1 MECWCL
7 SKRKPWLYWLLMIHT
22 HMVVWKIQG
31 DCIEEE
37 RKALLEIKDSFI
49 KLYNSKMDNF
59 LPTWVDYGGDCCEW
73 ERVNCNATTGHV
85 TDLSFYYLRGM
96 IGDNMEF
103 GSKLWPLNVSL
114 FLHFKELTSLN
125 LSYDYLDE
133 EIMKTELERLSSLK
147 KLEVLDL
154 SGNRDIDNDILP
166 SLKTLTSL
174 KVLDLSHTS
183 LNGNFPTNELS
194 HLTNLEELELK
205 NTELNETP
213 NIQACKSLSRLK
225 RLERIDLSGN
235 KFNKS
240 IISCLTALPS
250 LKILHL
256 SNSPSL
262 GSSFPV
268 QEFHDLFDLEV
279 LLLRFNGFR
288 GFASF
293 HRLEVLDLSHN
304 SFVGSIPLSIQALSS
319 LRALSFANNEL
330 NGSLPEH
337 GFCELN
343 NLHEL
348 DLSHN
353 MLDGILPQCFN
364 SLSSLRLLDISS
376 NRFTGKRVPS
386 FIANLT
392 SLEYIDFSHNNFEG
406 SFSFSSFSNHKK
418 LEVVRF
424 RSDNDIFEVE
434 TEEPIDWIPMFQ
446 LKILE
451 LSNCNMK
458 MPKGR
463 IIPGFLLHQHN
474 LRQVD
479 MSHNSLEGQL
489 PNWLIRNNSNLEV
502 LILRDNLFGGMPLH
516 MNANMK
522 WLDMS
527 QNHMIGTIPY
537 DIPKFFPN
545 ISILNL
551 SMNALSGVIPS
562 SVGELSKL
570 CVLDLSEN
578 ALSGEV
584 PKGLFTDTS
593 KLGFLK
599 LSNNKLHGQI
609 LSGNLSWSTLQW
621 VYLDSNHFT
630 GQIGIKSKQKFESLT
645 LLDISNNFFTGL
657 IPDWLTNMSSLSELV
672 VRNNSLEGRFP
683 CGAAFFSFLDIS
695 QNSFSGPIPSCSNL
709 QYMEH
714 LHLGSNRFTGSIPN
728 FFRNLTNVLTLDIGN
743 NNLSGRIPKFLGE
756 LSNLRILLLRKN
768 NFSGLIPRQLCQLS
782 NMSFIDLSANSFSGS
797 IPSCL
802 HNITGPSDLVF
813 LKRSKSLYSYDSSY
827 HYESITWGLRSIF
840 LGGEALGIQDEVQ
853 YTTKSLFLRYK
864 GGILDY
870 MTGLDL
876 SSNKLTGE
884 IPEEV
889 GFLTQ
894 LRALNLSH
902 NQLTG
907 LIPVSFSNLAKIE
920 SLDLSSNGL
929 TGTIPS
935 ELIKLTSLSI
945 FNVSHNSLSGRLP
958 EMKSQ
963 FGTFTE
969 ESYEGNPLLCG
980 PPLEKKCT
988 TNPQVTNPS
997 AEEDHEKWYD
1007 IDMTYFYGSSSSTC
1021 FVFLL
1026 GFVAILYTNPR
1037 WRRRWLDWVEDCIYT
1052 CYYFLYDLVWKPSM
1066 IFCR

>member
-1 MECWCL
+1 M
-7 SKRKPWLYWLLMIHT
+7 
-22 HMVVWKIQG
+22 
-31 DCIEEE
+31 
-37 RKALLEIKDSFI
+37 
-49 KLYNSKMDNF
+49 
-59 LPTWVDYGGDCCEW
+59 
-73 ERVNCNATTGHV
+73 
-85 TDLSFYYLRGM
+85 
-96 IGDNMEF
+96 
-103 GSKLWPLNVSL
+103 VSL
-114 FLHFKELTSLN
+114 R
-125 LSYDYLDE
+125 
-133 EIMKTELERLSSLK
+133 IA
-147 KLEVLDL
+147 
-154 SGNRDIDNDILP
+154 
-166 SLKTLTSL
+166 
-174 KVLDLSHTS
+174 
-183 LNGNFPTNELS
+183 FPF
-194 HLTNLEELELK
+194 
-205 NTELNETP
+205 
-213 NIQACKSLSRLK
+213 ADCKSLSRMK
-225 RLERIDLSGN
+225 RLESINLSGN
-235 KFNKS
+235 SFNKS

-250 LKILHL
+250 LKILDL
-256 SNSPSL
+256 SYSTSL
-262 GSSFPV
+262 GTSFPV
-268 QEFHDLFDLEV
+268 QGMFTSKGVIFNDLRDLEV
-279 LLLRFNGFR
+279 LLLRRNGFS
-288 GFASF
+288 GTLPMEAFASF
-293 HRLEVLDLSHN
+293 HHLEILDLSEN
-304 SFVGSIPLSIQALSS
+304 SFVGSIPSTIQGLSS
-319 LRALSFANNEL
+319 LRVLSFAENSL
-330 NGSLPEH
+330 NGSLSDD
-337 GFCELN
+337 GFCESQ
-343 NLHEL
+343 NLQEL
-348 DLSHN
+348 DLSNN
-353 MLDGILPQCFN
+353 MLHGSLPQCFD
-364 SLSSLRLLDISS
+364 SLTSLKLLDISS
-376 NRFTGKRVPS
+376 NQFSGILPPS
-386 FIANLT
+386 LIANLT
-392 SLEYIDFSHNNFEG
+392 SLEYIDFSHNIFEG
-406 SFSFSSFSNHKK
+406 SFSFSYFCNLTK

-424 RSDNDIFEVE
+424 RSDNDRSDNDIFEVE

-522 WLDMS
+522 WLDVS

-570 CVLDLSEN
+570 WVLDLSEN

-584 PKGLFTDTS
+584 PKGLFTNTS

-609 LSGNLSWSTLQW
+609 LAGNLSWSTLQW

-743 NNLSGRIPKFLGE
+743 NLSGRIPKFLGE

-768 NFSGLIPRQLCQLS
+768 NFNGFIPRQLCQLS

-827 HYESITWGLRSIF
+827 HYESIIWGLRTIF

-876 SSNKLTGE
+876 SNNKLTGE

-902 NQLTG
+902 NQLIG

-929 TGTIPS
+929 TNTIPS

-1066 IFCR
+1066 IFCS

>member
-1 MECWCL
+1 
-7 SKRKPWLYWLLMIHT
+7 
-22 HMVVWKIQG
+22 MVVWRIQG

-59 LPTWVDYGGDCCEW
+59 LPTWVDYGSGILGDGGGDCCEW

-114 FLHFKELTSLN
+114 FLHFKELRSLN

-166 SLKTLTSL
+166 SLKTLASL
-174 KVLDLSHTS
+174 KVLDLSDTS

-213 NIQACKSLSRLK
+213 NSQACKSLSRLK
-225 RLERIDLSGN
+225 RLESIDLSGN

-279 LLLRFNGFR
+279 LLLRFNGFSGTLPME

-304 SFVGSIPLSIQALSS
+304 SFVGSIPSSIQALSS

-522 WLDMS
+522 WLDVS
-527 QNHMIGTIPY
+527 QNHMI
-537 DIPKFFPN
+537 
-545 ISILNL
+545 
-551 SMNALSGVIPS
+551 
-562 SVGELSKL
+562 
-570 CVLDLSEN
+570 
-578 ALSGEV
+578 
-584 PKGLFTDTS
+584 
-593 KLGFLK
+593 
-599 LSNNKLHGQI
+599 
-609 LSGNLSWSTLQW
+609 
-621 VYLDSNHFT
+621 
-630 GQIGIKSKQKFESLT
+630 
-645 LLDISNNFFTGL
+645 GL

-827 HYESITWGLRSIF
+827 HYESIIWGLRSIF

-902 NQLTG
+902 NQLIG

-980 PPLEKKCT
+980 PPLEKKCN
-988 TNPQVTNPS
+988 TNPHVTNPS